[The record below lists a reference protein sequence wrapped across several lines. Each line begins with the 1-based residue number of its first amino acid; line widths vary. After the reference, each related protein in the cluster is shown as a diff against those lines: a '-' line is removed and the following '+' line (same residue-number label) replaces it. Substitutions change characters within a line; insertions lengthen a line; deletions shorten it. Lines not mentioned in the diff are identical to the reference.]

1 MQFAESRY
9 QENNASVFMFDTLF
23 LQGPGGDD
31 DLPVEGDW
39 DDEED
44 EDFDDQTESTN
55 DLHEI
60 QVDDDLGEPD
70 PEDDDHLPEEEL
82 Q

>member
-1 MQFAESRY
+1 MQSISQPDNDNIFKNGDLNLDNSESKNR
-9 QENNASVFMFDTLF
+9 
-23 LQGPGGDD
+23 
-31 DLPVEGDW
+31 PVEGDW
-39 DDEED
+39 NDEED
-44 EDFDDQTESTN
+44 EDFDDETENTN

-70 PEDDDHLPEEEL
+70 PEDDDHLPDDDL